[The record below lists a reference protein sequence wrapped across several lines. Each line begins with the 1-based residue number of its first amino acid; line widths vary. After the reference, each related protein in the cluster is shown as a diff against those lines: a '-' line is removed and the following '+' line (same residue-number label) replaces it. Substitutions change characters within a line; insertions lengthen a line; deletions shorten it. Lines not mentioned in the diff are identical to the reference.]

1 MKKLRTHSKSS
12 LFLMEMILSIF
23 ILVLAA
29 TVCLQIFAAAKIQ
42 RQKARDLNHIQE
54 LTTSIGEMLE
64 GHDAGNLESIQYF
77 YDSDWKQCS
86 KDLARYTLSVQFTFT
101 ENIKKADIL
110 FLDNSGETLYSLAV
124 SFPQTQNS

>member
-64 GHDAGNLESIQYF
+64 GHDANDLESVQYF
-77 YDSDWKQCS
+77 YDRNWKQCR
-86 KDLARYTLSVQFTFT
+86 KDSAKYTLSVQFTFT
-101 ENIKKADIL
+101 GTIKKADIL
-110 FLDNSGETLYSLAV
+110 FLDDSEETLYSLAV
-124 SFPQTQNS
+124 SFPQTQ

>member
-29 TVCLQIFAAAKIQ
+29 TVCLQLFAAAKIQ

-64 GHDAGNLESIQYF
+64 GHNADDLESVQYF
-77 YDSDWKQCS
+77 YDHNWKQCS
-86 KDLARYTLSVQFTFT
+86 KDLAKYTLSVQFTFT
-101 ENIKKADIL
+101 ETIKKADIL
-110 FLDNSGETLYSLAV
+110 FLDDSKETLYSLTV
-124 SFPQTQNS
+124 SFPQAQ